1 MHSCQS
7 QLGAAVGI
15 LIPSWKKPNFLKS
28 ALLRRRICQSWFY
41 FCKDFPRDLGITL
54 GHGLTS
60 KCFSWF
66 CFAQTRRGVIGR
78 RALTNI
84 SAASATSKTAA
95 CQACCKTADI
105 LSPPARRWRRSR
117 AIRLDR
123 QVSGSRTLL
132 AFQIE
137 PKCLPLLPKVCAR

>member
-66 CFAQTRRGVIGR
+66 CFAQTNRATSTHQHIGR
-78 RALTNI
+78 ICDFENR
-84 SAASATSKTAA
+84 S
-95 CQACCKTADI
+95 
-105 LSPPARRWRRSR
+105 LSSLLQNRRHSFPSGDGGGRE
-117 AIRLDR
+117 
-123 QVSGSRTLL
+123 QSGSIDKSVHYGSIKSIRDLKYL
-132 AFQIE
+132 
-137 PKCLPLLPKVCAR
+137 KM